1 MFNIKEEVLDFSNV
15 IKNERYLHSEID
27 KSRASGF
34 SYYSHT
40 LLQSVSS
47 EQYEGPSAFYCVS
60 DLVSIEEGKPLIHI
74 N

>member
-15 IKNERYLHSEID
+15 IKNERYLHYSEID

-40 LLQSVSS
+40 LRQSVSS
-47 EQYEGPSAFYCVS
+47 EQYAGDFWGPSAFYCVS
-60 DLVSIEEGKPLIHI
+60 DMVE
-74 N
+74 